1 MGIKLDRIRKNAA
14 QFLSLTGFT
23 VEEFDDLASEF
34 RIEWQQY
41 SSHFTLEGKPRQR
54 IALPR
59 KTNVL
64 PGFQDKLLFIL
75 VYLKTFPLQ
84 ELQAAT
90 FSMTQ
95 PQANF
100 WIHLLSPIL
109 RKTLKRLRELPERN
123 TQKLELLL
131 RDCPDVLLD
140 GVERSIQRPLDS
152 ERQQNCYSGKKNSQ
166 PEE

>member
-1 MGIKLDRIRKNAA
+1 MGLQLDKIRKNPV

-23 VEEFDDLASEF
+23 PAEFDDLAIEF
-34 RIEWQQY
+34 RIEWEQY
-41 SSHFTLEGKPRQR
+41 SSHYTLEGKPRQR

-64 PGFQDKLLFIL
+64 PGVQDKLLFIL
-75 VYLKTFPLQ
+75 VYLKTFPIQ

-123 TQKLELLL
+123 SQKLEQLLK
-131 RDCPDVLLD
+131 DCPDILLD
-140 GVERSIQRPLDS
+140 GTERPVQRPRDA
-152 ERQQNCYSGKKNSQ
+152 EQQKDCYSGKKNS
-166 PEE
+166 

>member
-1 MGIKLDRIRKNAA
+1 MGLKLDKIRKNPV

-23 VEEFDDLASEF
+23 PNEFEELASEF
-34 RIEWQQY
+34 RNEWEDY

-64 PGFQDKLLFIL
+64 PGVQDKLLFIL
-75 VYLKTFPLQ
+75 VYLKTFPIQ

-100 WIHLLSPIL
+100 WIHLLIAISFYSP
-109 RKTLKRLRELPERN
+109 N
-123 TQKLELLL
+123 S
-131 RDCPDVLLD
+131 VLLY
-140 GVERSIQRPLDS
+140 VAP
-152 ERQQNCYSGKKNSQ
+152 
-166 PEE
+166 

>member
-1 MGIKLDRIRKNAA
+1 MGLKLDKVRKNPV

-23 VEEFDDLASEF
+23 PIEFDELALEF
-34 RIEWQQY
+34 RIEWEDY
-41 SSHFTLEGKPRQR
+41 SSHFTLEGLPRQR

-59 KTNVL
+59 TTNVL

-95 PQANF
+95 PQANG

-109 RKTLKRLRELPERN
+109 GKTLKRLKELPERN
-123 TQKLELLL
+123 NLKLEQLLK
-131 RDCPDVLLD
+131 DCSDVLLD
-140 GVERSIQRPLDS
+140 GVERNIQRSLDS
-152 ERQQNCYSGKKNSQ
+152 EQQKDCYSGKKNS
-166 PEE
+166 

>member
-1 MGIKLDRIRKNAA
+1 MGLKLDKIKKNPA
-14 QFLSLTGFT
+14 QFLSLTGFSSN
-23 VEEFDDLASEF
+23 EFDEFVKEF
-34 RIEWQQY
+34 RIEWEQFSNHY
-41 SSHFTLEGKPRQR
+41 TLEGKPRQR

-64 PGFQDKLLFIL
+64 PGVQDKLLFIL

-109 RKTLKRLRELPERN
+109 RKTLKRLGELPERN
-123 TQKLELLL
+123 NQKLEQLLK
-131 RDCPDVLLD
+131 DCPDVLLD
-140 GVERSIQRPLDS
+140 GVERSIQRPLNA
-152 ERQQNCYSGKKNSQ
+152 EQQQDCYSGKKNA
-166 PEE
+166 

>member
-1 MGIKLDRIRKNAA
+1 MGLKLAKLKKNPV
-14 QFLSLTGFT
+14 QFQSLTGFST
-23 VEEFDDLASEF
+23 KEFDELSLEF
-34 RIEWQQY
+34 RIEWNQY
-41 SSHFTLEGKPRQR
+41 SSHFTLDGKPRQR

-64 PGFQDKLLFIL
+64 PGYQDKLLFIL
-75 VYLKTFPLQ
+75 VYLKTSPLQ

-109 RKTLKRLRELPERN
+109 RKTLKRLKELPERN
-123 TQKLELLL
+123 SQKLELLL
-131 RDCPDVLLD
+131 KDCPDVLLD
-140 GVERSIQRPLDS
+140 GTERNIQRPLGS
-152 ERQQNCYSGKKNSQ
+152 EQQQDCYSGKKNS
-166 PEE
+166 

>member
-1 MGIKLDRIRKNAA
+1 MGLKVDKIRKNPP
-14 QFLSLTGFT
+14 QFLSLTGFSPNEFDELL
-23 VEEFDDLASEF
+23 EEF
-34 RIEWQQY
+34 RNEWEQY
-41 SSHFTLEGKPRQR
+41 SNHFTLEGKPRQR

-64 PGFQDKLLFIL
+64 PGVHDKLLFIL
-75 VYLKTFPLQ
+75 MYLKTYPLQ

-109 RKTLKRLRELPERN
+109 GKTLYRLKELPERN
-123 TQKLELLL
+123 NQKIEQLLK
-131 RDCPDVLLD
+131 DCPDVLLD
-140 GVERSIQRPLDS
+140 GVERSIQRPLDY
-152 ERQQNCYSGKKNSQ
+152 ELQQECYSGKKNA
-166 PEE
+166 

>member
-1 MGIKLDRIRKNAA
+1 MGLKLDKVRKNSA
-14 QFLSLTGFT
+14 QFLCLTGFRPN
-23 VEEFDDLASEF
+23 EFDELALEF
-34 RIEWQQY
+34 RIEWEQY
-41 SSHFTLEGKPRQR
+41 SSHFTLEGKQRQR
-54 IALPR
+54 ISLPH

-95 PQANF
+95 PQANN

-123 TQKLELLL
+123 SQKLELLL
-131 RDCPDVLLD
+131 KNCPDVLLD
-140 GVERSIQRPLDS
+140 GVERNIQRPLNS
-152 ERQQNCYSGKKNSQ
+152 EQQQDCYSGKKNA
-166 PEE
+166 

>member
-1 MGIKLDRIRKNAA
+1 MGLKLDKIRKNPA
-14 QFLSLTGFT
+14 QFLSLTSFAPD
-23 VEEFDDLASEF
+23 EFNELAIEF
-34 RIEWQQY
+34 RIEWEQY
-41 SSHFTLEGKPRQR
+41 SNHYTLEGKPRQR

-64 PGFQDKLLFIL
+64 PGVQDKLLFIL

-84 ELQAAT
+84 ELQAVT

-95 PQANF
+95 PQANL

-123 TQKLELLL
+123 SQKLEQLLQN
-131 RDCPDVLLD
+131 CPEVLLD
-140 GVERSIQRPLDS
+140 GVERGIQRPLNA
-152 ERQQNCYSGKKNSQ
+152 EQQKDCYSGKKNA
-166 PEE
+166 

>member
-1 MGIKLDRIRKNAA
+1 MSVKYDKVKKNPT

-23 VEEFDDLASEF
+23 PAEFEQLADEF
-34 RIEWQQY
+34 RNEWEDY
-41 SSHFTLEGKPRQR
+41 STHFTLEGKLRQR

-59 KTNVL
+59 KRNAL
-64 PGFQDKLLFIL
+64 PEIQDKLFFIL
-75 VYLKTFPLQ
+75 VYLETFPLQ

-109 RKTLKRLRELPERN
+109 CKTLKRLKELSERN
-123 TQKLELLL
+123 SQKLEQLLK
-131 RDCPDVLLD
+131 DCPDVLLD
-140 GVERSIQRPLDS
+140 GVERI
-152 ERQQNCYSGKKNSQ
+152 GKIFLKLRKKEWQ
-166 PEE
+166 TFLLIYTMA

>member
-1 MGIKLDRIRKNAA
+1 MGLKLDKTRKNPT

-23 VEEFDDLASEF
+23 PKEFDELVIEF
-34 RIEWQQY
+34 RIEWEQY
-41 SSHFTLEGKPRQR
+41 SSHFTLKGKERQR
-54 IALPR
+54 TALPR

-95 PQANF
+95 PQAND

-109 RKTLKRLRELPERN
+109 RKTLKRLGELPGRN
-123 TQKLELLL
+123 SLKLEQLLK
-131 RDCPDVLLD
+131 DCPDVLLD
-140 GVERSIQRPLDS
+140 GVERSIQRPINN
-152 ERQQNCYSGKKNSQ
+152 EQQQDCYSGKKNS
-166 PEE
+166 

>member
-1 MGIKLDRIRKNAA
+1 
-14 QFLSLTGFT
+14 
-23 VEEFDDLASEF
+23 
-34 RIEWQQY
+34 
-41 SSHFTLEGKPRQR
+41 
-54 IALPR
+54 
-59 KTNVL
+59 
-64 PGFQDKLLFIL
+64 
-75 VYLKTFPLQ
+75 
-84 ELQAAT
+84 
-90 FSMTQ
+90 MTQ